1 MRRKPAVKFYLS
13 VEGQTEARYFEHL
26 CTLINSSDRFAKTLS
41 IDCRK
46 KEPLTMAKS
55 ITIPIG
61 VKIDIYNV
69 VDIESLDELHE
80 KRLKNIIDGMKKAE
94 KLGKHISYHL
104 CYSNFTFELWL
115 ILHKRDLRA
124 QLSDRSQYLRYINNV
139 FDEHFQSLDD
149 FKREADTKRCLSRI
163 TLDDVEAAV
172 KRATEIMA
180 GNAEKYSQV
189 EYKRMKYYR
198 ENPALSVH
206 EVVERM
212 LASVGT

>member
-1 MRRKPAVKFYLS
+1 MSRKPAVKFYLS
-13 VEGQTEARYFEHL
+13 VEGQTEALYFEHL
-26 CTLINSSDRFAKTLS
+26 RTLINSSDRFARMLS

-55 ITIPIG
+55 ITIPSD

-69 VDIESLDELHE
+69 VDIESLNELHE
-80 KRLKNIIDGMKKAE
+80 KRLKNIIDGMRKAE
-94 KLGKHISYHL
+94 KLGKQLSYHL

-115 ILHKRDLRA
+115 ILHKRDLHA
-124 QLSDRSQYLRYINNV
+124 QLSDRTQYLRYINKV

-149 FKREADTKRCLSRI
+149 FKREADTKRCLSKI

-180 GNAEKYSQV
+180 GNAGKYSQV
-189 EYKRMKYYR
+189 EYKRVKYYR
-198 ENPALSVH
+198 ENPALTVH

-212 LASVGT
+212 LASVRT